1 MPTIGEMSGIPRREL
16 HVFYILDTSGSMEG
30 LRIATLNRA
39 MQETIDVLKEEAH
52 SNADAKLKIAVL
64 EFNTT
69 PRWLNAAG
77 PEDMEDFIYEDLKPG
92 GLTEVGAAL
101 EELGSKLSREKFLK
115 SMTGAYLPVLIFMT
129 DGYATDE
136 YEDALKRLN
145 ANRWF
150 SRGIKIGFAIGSD
163 ADQEMIA
170 KIVGNPEAVVQTDEL
185 EVFARLLKW
194 VSVTA
199 SMMCSRTRTSVD
211 SITGRDVISQLARD
225 GTIPA
230 GVVNTKIVMPA
241 VPDTDAEDAWDD
253 GDIFEDSAFD

>member
-1 MPTIGEMSGIPRREL
+1 
-16 HVFYILDTSGSMEG
+16 MEG

-39 MQETIDVLKEEAH
+39 MQETIDVLKEQAH

-64 EFNTT
+64 EFNTK
-69 PRWLNAAG
+69 PRWLNPAG

-92 GLTEVGAAL
+92 GLTEVGVAL
-101 EELGSKLSREKFLK
+101 DELGSKLSREKFLK

-136 YEDALKRLN
+136 YEDALKRIS

-170 KIVGNPEAVVQTDEL
+170 KIVGTPEAVIRTEEL

-194 VSVTA
+194 ASVTA
-199 SMMCSRTRTSVD
+199 SMMCSRTRTSANP
-211 SITGRDVISQLARD
+211 ITGRDIIAQLAKD

-230 GVVNTKIVMPA
+230 GVVSTEIVPPA
-241 VPDTDAEDAWDD
+241 TPDANAADAWDD
-253 GDIFEDSAFD
+253 GDIFDDSDFD